1 MSIEMLDEPEVSTAL
16 TVRARATIALGSDK
30 ARTELTALVAKSAG
44 ILEVKNQDGR
54 EQAHSA
60 AMALLKARTTIEKT
74 SKTAR
79 DDAVK
84 FSKACIAEENAL
96 IAITQPEEKR
106 LLALR
111 DAWDAARA
119 AEKAEAERIERERI
133 TRIHLRIADIRA
145 LVGLANAAKLPEC
158 WDLLTCL
165 VAFKVE
171 GFEEFS
177 DEATAVLAETTATVT
192 SIHAA
197 KVAEEAERQRIRAEQ
212 EAERLKLAAEREEL
226 NRLRAEQAA
235 AQAKVEADA
244 KAMRDAEAAE
254 LTRQRDA
261 FLAEVAAANK
271 AQQDARAALEAELE
285 MMRQALAEPK
295 EPEEP
300 EPVAHMEPVLETVA
314 YVDVVAG
321 TQPLVLVESTAWQQ
335 MDDVIATALGAVAD
349 RFNVSLGE
357 AGALLG
363 SVDWSA
369 VTPELLEQA
378 A

>member
-1 MSIEMLDEPEVSTAL
+1 MSIEMLNEPEVSTAL

-145 LVGLANAAKLPEC
+145 VVGLANAAKLPEC
-158 WDLLTCL
+158 WDLLTRL

-271 AQQDARAALEAELE
+271 AQQEARAALEAELS
-285 MMRQALAEPK
+285 MMRAALAEPA
-295 EPEEP
+295 ETEP
-300 EPVAHMEPVLETVA
+300 EPVVPTEPVLETVA

-321 TQPLVLVESTAWQQ
+321 TPWAPDAEPEAASDEDIISTA
-335 MDDVIATALGAVAD
+335 IGAVAD
-349 RFNVSLGE
+349 RFDVPW
-357 AGALLG
+357 AVALVLLRR
-363 SVDWSA
+363 VDWSA
-369 VTPELLEQA
+369 TTPELLEQA